1 MIDPNGSVKIM
12 LKMQPVH
19 APALVSEME
28 RVSADRGA
36 RGLMALH
43 LARVMMNFR
52 IQTILGARII
62 TVAFCGVVVGKVL
75 VGTTTKV

>member
-1 MIDPNGSVKIM
+1 MDLCKII

-28 RVSADRGA
+28 RVSADSGG
-36 RGLMALH
+36 RGLMALL

-52 IQTILGARII
+52 IQTILGARSTIA
-62 TVAFCGVVVGKVL
+62 VCCGVVLGEVPVE
-75 VGTTTKV
+75 TTRHA